1 MLDLQYSGLPKRP
14 RLLMDVR
21 KGCAPVGQGSLT
33 RRLSCMGAAGI
44 GLILGLGQSTWR
56 PGVVTGTSMEP
67 GLPPGS
73 VFLFQRCTPAARQWK
88 PGDVVLLQREGE
100 TWIKRIYATAGTRF
114 WAMQEQDGDRNYTRP
129 IRAGHEARFSRI
141 AEFQRSQ
148 GHACQV
154 VRLKVPAG
162 KVFVVGDG
170 LSSRDSRE
178 IGPVAESEIVGR
190 VVTAAPHGLS
200 AMPEW
205 VELSFPSRAAFE
217 RCHRPVPPGMI
228 KRETGERKAA
238 AFRRAGSRT
247 RNVRP
252 SAA

>member
-1 MLDLQYSGLPKRP
+1 
-14 RLLMDVR
+14 
-21 KGCAPVGQGSLT
+21 
-33 RRLSCMGAAGI
+33 
-44 GLILGLGQSTWR
+44 LILSLGQSTWR
-56 PGVVTGTSMEP
+56 PGVVTGNSMAP
-67 GLPPGS
+67 SLPPGS
-73 VFLFQRCTPAARQWK
+73 VFLFQRCTPEARQWQ
-88 PGDVVLLQREGE
+88 PGDVVLLHREGE

-141 AEFQRSQ
+141 AAFQRNQ
-148 GHACQV
+148 GHSCQV

-205 VELSFPSRAAFE
+205 VELSFPSRTAFE
-217 RCHRPVPPGMI
+217 QSHQSVPPGII
-228 KRETGERKAA
+228 KREISERKAA
-238 AFRRAGSRT
+238 AFRSVGSRAQSA
-247 RNVRP
+247 RP